1 MRDDSQRGYTLP
13 DGLFNMATRIYTKTG
28 DAGQTGLFN
37 GDRVWK
43 DNLRVECYGTVDELN
58 ATLGLA
64 ASLSKSNDLKD
75 FIHELQ
81 SQLFELGA
89 DLANPEQE
97 SRIDADGEEIQ
108 LLEKHLDR
116 LTESLPPLKNFILPG
131 GEPAAAALGLARTV
145 CRRAERLCV
154 ALHREEPTVPAGI
167 IIYLNRLG
175 DLIFLLKRE
184 TNILSGGQE
193 ILWTAK

>member
-1 MRDDSQRGYTLP
+1 
-13 DGLFNMATRIYTKTG
+13 MATRIYTKTG

-64 ASLSKSNDLKD
+64 ASLSKGSDLKD

-89 DLANPEQE
+89 DLANPEHE
-97 SRIDADGEEIQ
+97 SRIDADGEEIR

-154 ALHREEPTVPAGI
+154 ALHREEPAVPAGI

-184 TNILSGGQE
+184 TNILSDGQE
-193 ILWTAK
+193 IIWTAKE

>member
-1 MRDDSQRGYTLP
+1 LRDDSQRGYTLP
-13 DGLFNMATRIYTKTG
+13 NGLFNMATRIYTKSG

-116 LTESLPPLKNFILPG
+116 LTESLPPLKNF
-131 GEPAAAALGLARTV
+131 
-145 CRRAERLCV
+145 
-154 ALHREEPTVPAGI
+154 
-167 IIYLNRLG
+167 
-175 DLIFLLKRE
+175 
-184 TNILSGGQE
+184 
-193 ILWTAK
+193 